1 MRITKQIASDVANQ
15 LLAKKVKGN
24 NRNWTELSNEVYESV
39 LKTIPKEIT
48 ELYEKHPSYVRTSQN
63 VRLFGNGFNHE
74 NISTP
79 RGFPCIDYSKT
90 YTPTE
95 KEAAD
100 WIKLLNDYKDGK
112 DNLRKL
118 SSEIESALYNL
129 KTYKAVQ
136 DNFPEAYELLPEKV
150 STSLS
155 VNLSDIRQK
164 IK

>member
-48 ELYEKHPSYVRTSQN
+48 ELQEKYPSYVRTSQN

-74 NISTP
+74 NINTP
-79 RGFPCIDYSKT
+79 KSFPCTDYSKT

-95 KEAAD
+95 KEAAE

-136 DNFPEAYELLPEKV
+136 ENFPEAYELLPEKV

-155 VNLSDIRQK
+155 VNISDIRQK